1 MRPTSPKIKLPT
13 DIIIS
18 QLRSALNR
26 LTPVDKYIKMG
37 RLNPMRSSQNRTFLL
52 DTERTRLKYNATY

>member
-1 MRPTSPKIKLPT
+1 MRPTSPKIKLPI

-18 QLRSALNR
+18 QLKSALNR

-52 DTERTRLKYNATY
+52 VRERTRLKYNATY